1 MAALPLFDC
10 HYDINVVC
18 NDGEAVLQ
26 QQQQQ
31 QRRPIVTTN
40 DKFIAFHVNFRHIL
54 LDIHRLIDSRH
65 YYTVVP
71 FAQYLSDYL
80 AITEYILAGVMGT
93 PSIQIPSSL
102 TSRIA
107 TAYVLPMIHDYYSN
121 NSQALGLNI
130 CLDITALTASIEY
143 QHQQQQEQN
152 QENININVNIPA
164 AKDSV
169 RALKELNDVGLMSS
183 CNCTICFEKMVP
195 SLGDSCD
202 DDDDDDDEIEMS
214 SRVVVEMPCSHVFH
228 KDCIVRWLE
237 TSHFC
242 PLCLLFL
249 YDNHNDPRKLSLLRF
264 KALWEAYSLLVFSTG
279 RSLDSYQLLRAE
291 KPLLTP
297 DITVMSVGTEIAYG
311 ESMVPD
317 VGWEKLLSQRWD
329 RGVVVEETSKFLEL
343 LPQHKL
349 NFSNIFYLYEILAK
363 ELAKQLLQGR
373 NLGRLEMKYE
383 IFVVMV

>member
-107 TAYVLPMIHDYYSN
+107 TAYVLPIIHDYYSN

-143 QHQQQQEQN
+143 QHQHQHQQQQEQN

-169 RALKELNDVGLMSS
+169 RALKELNDVDLP
-183 CNCTICFEKMVP
+183 I
-195 SLGDSCD
+195 L
-202 DDDDDDDEIEMS
+202 
-214 SRVVVEMPCSHVFH
+214 
-228 KDCIVRWLE
+228 
-237 TSHFC
+237 
-242 PLCLLFL
+242 
-249 YDNHNDPRKLSLLRF
+249 
-264 KALWEAYSLLVFSTG
+264 
-279 RSLDSYQLLRAE
+279 YQLLRAE

-317 VGWEKLLSQRWD
+317 VGWEQLLNQRWD
-329 RGVVVEETSKFLEL
+329 RGIVVEETSKFLEL
-343 LPQHKL
+343 LPQV
-349 NFSNIFYLYEILAK
+349 SNAQE
-363 ELAKQLLQGR
+363 EL
-373 NLGRLEMKYE
+373 
-383 IFVVMV
+383 

>member
-107 TAYVLPMIHDYYSN
+107 TAYVLPIIHDYYSN

-143 QHQQQQEQN
+143 QHQHQHQQQQEQN

-202 DDDDDDDEIEMS
+202 DDDDDEIEMS

-242 PLCLLFL
+242 PL
-249 YDNHNDPRKLSLLRF
+249 
-264 KALWEAYSLLVFSTG
+264 
-279 RSLDSYQLLRAE
+279 AE

-343 LPQHKL
+343 LPQV
-349 NFSNIFYLYEILAK
+349 NF
-363 ELAKQLLQGR
+363 
-373 NLGRLEMKYE
+373 
-383 IFVVMV
+383 FV

>member
-130 CLDITALTASIEY
+130 CLDITALTAT
-143 QHQQQQEQN
+143 
-152 QENININVNIPA
+152 
-164 AKDSV
+164 KDSV

-195 SLGDSCD
+195 SLALYGKP
-202 DDDDDDDEIEMS
+202 ITALTL
-214 SRVVVEMPCSHVFH
+214 F
-228 KDCIVRWLE
+228 WFFQLE
-237 TSHFC
+237 DR
-242 PLCLLFL
+242 PIL
-249 YDNHNDPRKLSLLRF
+249 
-264 KALWEAYSLLVFSTG
+264 
-279 RSLDSYQLLRAE
+279 YQLLRAE

-297 DITVMSVGTEIAYG
+297 DITVMSVGTKIAYG

-343 LPQHKL
+343 LPQV
-349 NFSNIFYLYEILAK
+349 NF
-363 ELAKQLLQGR
+363 
-373 NLGRLEMKYE
+373 
-383 IFVVMV
+383 FV

>member
-107 TAYVLPMIHDYYSN
+107 TAYVLPIIHDYYSN

-143 QHQQQQEQN
+143 QHQHQHQQQQEQN

-169 RALKELNDVGLMSS
+169 RALKELNDVVA
-183 CNCTICFEKMVP
+183 IVP
-195 SLGDSCD
+195 YVSRRWCRRWV
-202 DDDDDDDEIEMS
+202 DDDEIEMS

-237 TSHFC
+237 TKRLKKGGIF
-242 PLCLLFL
+242 
-249 YDNHNDPRKLSLLRF
+249 
-264 KALWEAYSLLVFSTG
+264 
-279 RSLDSYQLLRAE
+279 
-291 KPLLTP
+291 
-297 DITVMSVGTEIAYG
+297 GT
-311 ESMVPD
+311 D
-317 VGWEKLLSQRWD
+317 GWF
-329 RGVVVEETSKFLEL
+329 TC
-343 LPQHKL
+343 
-349 NFSNIFYLYEILAK
+349 Y
-363 ELAKQLLQGR
+363 
-373 NLGRLEMKYE
+373 
-383 IFVVMV
+383 